1 MFKIF
6 KKKIFTIIFWI
17 SLALFYAYVVGVDN
31 DKISELK
38 QREREIKSEIA
49 ALRVELERL
58 EDYYEMSKTPEF
70 IERLAREKLGM
81 VRKDEIIYYIRHN
94 AGVQGDEGE

>member
-1 MFKIF
+1 M
-6 KKKIFTIIFWI
+6 
-17 SLALFYAYVVGVDN
+17 GVDN